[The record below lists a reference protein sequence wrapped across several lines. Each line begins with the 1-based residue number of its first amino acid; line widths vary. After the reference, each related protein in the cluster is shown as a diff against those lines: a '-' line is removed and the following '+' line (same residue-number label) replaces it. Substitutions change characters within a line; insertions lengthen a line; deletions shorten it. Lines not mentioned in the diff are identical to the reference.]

1 MLTANSTTPSI
12 TMRPPTALKG
22 TARPNFPR
30 PNRIM
35 AMVKGNADHF
45 QPVVSRCQTASA
57 GLREG
62 VMGQIRQGQ
71 GHPSERMDAR
81 MGRCAGKRIGTTH
94 ITRRNRSDDERD
106 VENPDEADG
115 HSVSPFISL
124 RLISCVN
131 KILHMM

>member
-62 VMGQIRQGQ
+62 AMDQTRQGQ
-71 GHPSERMDAR
+71 GHPSEQIDVR
-81 MGRCAGKRIGTTH
+81 MGRGEGEPIGTSH
-94 ITRRNRSDDERD
+94 VNPQIRPDDEID
-106 VENPDEADG
+106 GGNLDEADG
-115 HSVSPFISL
+115 HSISPFMSSG
-124 RLISCVN
+124 LISHVN
-131 KILHMM
+131 KILLMM